1 MTDSETSTTAAS
13 DDEVQ
18 VVKLMKQGIDLF
30 KILKFEGLVAS
41 GGEAKAA
48 IAGGLVTLNAVI
60 ETQKRKKIFSGD
72 IIEFGGVSY
81 RMHCDE
87 AIEPVTLDGIA
98 TDENKKHGV
107 GAGKPIRKSTV
118 NTKRKMP
125 APKKAGRKAI
135 GIKS

>member
-1 MTDSETSTTAAS
+1 MTDSETNTTAAS

-18 VVKLMKQGIDLF
+18 VVELMKQPIDLF

-60 ETQKRKKIFSGD
+60 ETQKRKKIFSDD
-72 IIEFGGVSY
+72 IIEFDGISY

-87 AIEPVTLDGIA
+87 AIEPVTKGGIA
-98 TDENKKHGV
+98 ADENKKNV
-107 GAGKPIRKSTV
+107 VRTSKSVRTPII